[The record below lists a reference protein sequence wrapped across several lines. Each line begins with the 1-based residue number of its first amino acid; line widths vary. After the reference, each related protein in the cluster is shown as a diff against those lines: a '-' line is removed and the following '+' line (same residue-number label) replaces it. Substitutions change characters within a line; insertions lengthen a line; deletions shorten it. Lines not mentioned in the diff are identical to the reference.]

1 MMSSF
6 VSTGDKGLSTL
17 RSTQNAVKLIS
28 WHQQLLLARSRAIDI
43 DGWEDALVPQ
53 FAVQVDFHIA
63 GAFEL
68 FKDHVVHAAS
78 SVYQGRGDDRQ
89 AAAFFHVAR
98 RAKEALGPL
107 QGV

>member
-1 MMSSF
+1 MMSSI
-6 VSTGDKGLSTL
+6 VSTGDRVEHLA
-17 RSTQNAVKLIS
+17 QHPDAVKLIS

-43 DGWEDALVPQ
+43 DGWEDALIHQ
-53 FAVQVDFHIA
+53 LAVQVDFHIA